1 MRLAEARVAAHKQ
14 AVYVLPARV
23 ACKEELA
30 HRNPGDV
37 LTELETSSQSGRAS
51 RDAAPSAVRV
61 QTMPIPRTAYLRA
74 GRPDRTPEQF
84 ITAERNLR
92 SADFLLASCAQR
104 CAERLGIEPQCHVG
118 MKREPALTVDNDRVL
133 AGGTQVASE
142 PIQGDME
149 AIADNVGSGFRP
161 EDAAER
167 VRPARGDWSGRRP
180 GDRRVEP
187 GVLRLPAPRM
197 TFSAG
202 SPSYETCRNTYV
214 RPACQAEIV
223 SVRC

>member
-30 HRNPGDV
+30 HRNAGDV

-92 SADFLLASCAQR
+92 SADFLPASCAQR

-118 MKREPALTVDNDRVL
+118 MKRETRFGRGQRSG
-133 AGGTQVASE
+133 AG
-142 PIQGDME
+142 
-149 AIADNVGSGFRP
+149 
-161 EDAAER
+161 
-167 VRPARGDWSGRRP
+167 
-180 GDRRVEP
+180 
-187 GVLRLPAPRM
+187 
-197 TFSAG
+197 
-202 SPSYETCRNTYV
+202 
-214 RPACQAEIV
+214 
-223 SVRC
+223 